1 MTKKLTQKPYWE
13 MTTEELAKATA
24 EFDEEFVADK
34 CTPLTPEMRRRWQAA
49 KRKRGRRQDRPSMQ
63 VISLPIEK
71 DLLARSDR
79 LAKKLGISRA
89 GLIARG
95 LKAVLAADGQ
105 L

>member
-1 MTKKLTQKPYWE
+1 MTKKRAQKPYWE

-34 CTPLTPEMRRRWQAA
+34 CTPLTPEMRRRWEAA
-49 KRKRGRRQDRPSMQ
+49 KRKRARPEDRPSMQ
-63 VISLPIEK
+63 VISLPLEK
-71 DLLARSDR
+71 DLLARCDH

-89 GLIARG
+89 RLIERG
-95 LKAVLAADGQ
+95 LRAVLAADGQ